1 MEERAATFAATTTWE
16 FTGTTL
22 PTGLAASDYHVGTSG
37 APLSHTFKSSN
48 VVVADGALKLV
59 VPGGQEG
66 QSDISS
72 AEVATTFKTLYG
84 SIKVEAIMTEVGG
97 VCNGLFFYQSD
108 QQESDIEWISAKSS
122 HSNTD
127 SPSGQR
133 ELQYTNQATAA
144 GGKAT
149 HFYGTAPADV
159 TSAYHEYRIDW
170 TSNSTEYYLDGVL
183 QRTMTTNVA
192 SVASAFVLN
201 NWVNGDPSWTLG
213 PPTTDGVLQI
223 RKVTLAYN
231 P

>member
-1 MEERAATFAATTTWE
+1 MDLRQEFSIQHGLPKWTERAAVS
-16 FTGTTL
+16 L
-22 PTGLAASDYHVGTSG
+22 PTNILFRAHTILTS
-37 APLSHTFKSSN
+37 S
-48 VVVADGALKLV
+48 
-59 VPGGQEG
+59 
-66 QSDISS
+66 
-72 AEVATTFKTLYG
+72 
-84 SIKVEAIMTEVGG
+84 
-97 VCNGLFFYQSD
+97 
-108 QQESDIEWISAKSS
+108 
-122 HSNTD
+122 
-127 SPSGQR
+127 R
-133 ELQYTNQATAA
+133 YTNQATAA